1 MPVVDTGC
9 GVRDTNSRQ
18 FATGAAAATVRPMKA
33 IVFDR
38 MGSPDEVLELR
49 ELPAPQIGRGEVLV
63 RMVSAS
69 INPGDSL
76 FIQGLY
82 PEPKKPVLPQQIAGN
97 HGAGIVID
105 ASEGVSMEPGTL
117 VAFSY
122 YNTWAEYAAV
132 PAQWLIPLPSSYPLE
147 KAGQLLNPITAWDL
161 LDDSRVQPGQWVAVT
176 AANSSVATMVTQ
188 FAQRRGVNVIP
199 LGRQT
204 PGDPSLRKRIM
215 DSTEGQGL
223 HAVIDC
229 VGGPLLRDL
238 IECLVLG
245 GQVVIYGGMSE
256 ERFAL
261 HNFDVLLNIVTL
273 KPYLYRFFGRPPRLD
288 DRDTLR
294 QIIDIFG
301 RDDFRIPV
309 GGAYPLEE
317 FAKAIQPAKG
327 KSYFV
332 FPASSR

>member
-1 MPVVDTGC
+1 MWQVLHMFC
-9 GVRDTNSRQ
+9 QKRQ
-18 FATGAAAATVRPMKA
+18 FETGEAGATVRPMKA

-38 MGSPDEVLELR
+38 IGSPEEVLELR
-49 ELPAPQIGRGEVLV
+49 EVPAPQIGPGEVLV

-76 FIQGLY
+76 FIQSLY

-105 ASEGVSMEPGTL
+105 ISEDVSIEPGTL

-132 PAQWLIPLPSSYPLE
+132 PAEWLIPLPSSYPLE

-161 LDDSRVQPGQWVAVT
+161 LDDSQVQSGQWVAVT
-176 AANSSVATMVTQ
+176 AANSSVATMVAQ
-188 FAQRRGVNVIP
+188 FARRRGVNVIP

-204 PGDPSLRKRIM
+204 PGDPSLRSRIM
-215 DSTEGQGL
+215 GLTEGRGL
-223 HAVIDC
+223 HGVIDC
-229 VGGPLLRDL
+229 VGGPLLREL

-261 HNFDVLLNIVTL
+261 HNFDVLLNIVTV
-273 KPYLYRFFGRPPRLD
+273 KPHIYRFFGRPPCPD
-288 DRDTLR
+288 DRDSLR
-294 QIIDIFG
+294 QIINIFG

-309 GGAYPLEE
+309 GGAYPLEA
-317 FAKAIQPAKG
+317 FAKAIQPSRG
-327 KSYFV
+327 KNYFV
-332 FPASSR
+332 FPATSG